1 LKDPLCILACVSVDP
16 RIGTVIAGCRIE
28 GRLRPGGMSEV
39 FRAEHLHLGRKVA
52 LKLLDP
58 RLAQDEGY
66 RQRFLRESRLA
77 AALYHPNIVPIYDAG
92 EADGTPFLMM
102 HLVEGDDLAATI
114 RARGP
119 MDVEQTLSIMGQV
132 VKALDAA
139 HDRGLV
145 HRDVKPGNILIAN
158 GEGVEPSGH
167 TYLTDFG
174 LAKQVSSSGT
184 ALTRKG
190 LFMGTLDYVAPEQI
204 QGQEVDRRADVYAI
218 ACVAYECLAGE
229 VPFPRDS
236 EVAMMYAHMHDA
248 PPDLSAKRPDLPPQ
262 VDSVVTRAMA
272 KNLAERYPTAGEFF
286 ADLRSALESETAA
299 VVAAPPAAA
308 VEQPRSAEAPVSPE
322 AVAAAPDAAPVAP
335 PLVDVFA
342 LDVQG
347 TRFGLGRTATGYA
360 IWDLHAGGTPVRLFP
375 LTDESWQLAWA
386 TYHELEASPDPTGE
400 AAVGA
405 PAGEPRPEAMST
417 SGPSEPLLVG
427 VVFLDYRGQKYAL
440 GRTGDSYSIWDL
452 QAGGYPVQTFSL
464 QGRGWEEAWS
474 RYQELEASPAAAPE
488 GVPAASESEVQ
499 PDQGPRELVGALA
512 IDYRGEGYAL
522 GRSSDAYAIWD
533 VAAGGYPVQVYAL
546 DGSGWNAAWQAFQ
559 DLEARLD
566 QR

>member
-1 LKDPLCILACVSVDP
+1 
-16 RIGTVIAGCRIE
+16 
-28 GRLRPGGMSEV
+28 MSEV

-92 EADGTPFLMM
+92 EADGTPYLMM
-102 HLVEGDDLAATI
+102 HFVEGDDLAATI

-119 MDVEQTLSIMGQV
+119 LDVEAALSIIGQV

-145 HRDVKPGNILIAN
+145 HRDVKPGNILIAS

-174 LAKQVSSSGT
+174 LAKQVSSGT

-204 QGQEVDRRADVYAI
+204 QGQEVDRRADIYAI
-218 ACVAYECLAGE
+218 GCVAYEALAGE

-236 EVAMMYAHMHDA
+236 EVAMMYAHMHD
-248 PPDLSAKRPDLPPQ
+248 PPPVLSVKRPDLPPQ
-262 VDSVVTRAMA
+262 VDAVMTRAMA
-272 KNLAERYPTAGEFF
+272 KELADRYPTAGEFF
-286 ADLRSALESETAA
+286 GDLRAALEAEGA
-299 VVAAPPAAA
+299 VAVAAPQAAPWEQPSAAA
-308 VEQPRSAEAPVSPE
+308 PPISPE

-335 PLVDVFA
+335 PLIDVFA
-342 LDVQG
+342 IDVQG

-360 IWDLHAGGTPVRLFP
+360 IWDLHTGGTPVRVYP
-375 LTDESWQLAWA
+375 LTDQSWQLAWSE
-386 TYHELEASPDPTGE
+386 YYELEASPDPSGE
-400 AAVGA
+400 AAIGA
-405 PAGEPRPEAMST
+405 PTEEPRPEAMST
-417 SGPSEPLLVG
+417 SGPGEPLLMG

-440 GRTGDSYSIWDL
+440 GRTADSYAIWDL
-452 QAGGYPVQTFSL
+452 QAGGYPIQAFSL
-464 QGRGWEEAWS
+464 QGPGWEQAWA
-474 RYQELEASPAAAPE
+474 RYQELEASPVAAPE
-488 GVPAASESEVQ
+488 GAPAASEGEAQ
-499 PDQGPRELVGALA
+499 AAQGPQELVGALA

-533 VAAGGYPVQVYAL
+533 AAAGGYPVQVFAL
-546 DGSGWNAAWQAFQ
+546 DGNGWNAAWQAYQ
-559 DLEARLD
+559 DLESRLG